1 MKKVFIKSLVI
12 YTILFCLLNYV
23 NTSELNPIS
32 IIKMLIISI
41 LCALAL
47 SGLTVLLKANF
58 LKNNK
63 DKLKSNKKSQ
73 KK

>member
-1 MKKVFIKSLVI
+1 
-12 YTILFCLLNYV
+12 
-23 NTSELNPIS
+23 
-32 IIKMLIISI
+32 MLIISI